1 MQVKIP
7 SVGESVNSGI
17 ISIWHKKDGEAVQ
30 AGETLLTL
38 DTDKVSTEIQAD
50 ASGVLKILVPEG
62 EEVEVGSVVAEI
74 DAAGTPTAASDAGEN
89 EAENGAEAKSAAP
102 DEDEVIETKKVDK
115 TTTLSPAV
123 KRIIEEEKL
132 DPAAIPSSGK
142 AGRLT
147 KTDVLQYL
155 EKGSKA
161 PAPAPAAA
169 SSAPSPA
176 PVAAPKAAAPVTTD
190 RVTRKPMTPLRRKI
204 AQTLVNAQ
212 HTAAMLTTFNEVDMT
227 AIMELRKSMQD
238 DFVARHGIKLGF
250 MSFFVKAVVDA
261 LKAVPAMN
269 ASIDGEDLI
278 LNHFYDVGV
287 AVGTDKGL
295 MVPVLRDC
303 DSKSF
308 AGIEADIGEYAK
320 KAREGKISLTDLQ
333 GGVFTISNGGIYGS
347 LLSTPILNPPQSG
360 ILGMHSIQE
369 RPVARNGQ
377 VVIRPMMYLALSYD
391 HRVVDGKEAVTFLV
405 KVKQA
410 IEDPRRLLL
419 GI

>member
-17 ISIWHKKDGEAVQ
+17 ISIWHKKDGEAVK

-50 ASGVLKILVPEG
+50 ASGVLKILVAEG
-62 EEVEVGSVVAEI
+62 EEVEVGAVIAEI
-74 DAAGTPTAASDAGEN
+74 DESGTPSPTAEAEAGNGN
-89 EAENGAEAKSAAP
+89 EAAPAAP
-102 DEDEVIETKKVDK
+102 ADDEDEVIETAKVDK

-123 KRIIEEEKL
+123 RRIIEEEKL

-142 AGRLT
+142 SGRLT
-147 KTDVLQYL
+147 KTDVLEFL
-155 EKGSKA
+155 EKKDVSDKT
-161 PAPAPAAA
+161 PAPVTPPVAAPAAT
-169 SSAPSPA
+169 
-176 PVAAPKAAAPVTTD
+176 PKAAAPASTD
-190 RVTRKPMTPLRRKI
+190 RVTRKAMTPLRRKI
-204 AQTLVNAQ
+204 AQTLVSAQ
-212 HTAAMLTTFNEVDMT
+212 HNAAMLTTFNEVDMT
-227 AIMELRKSMQD
+227 AIMELRKSMQE

-269 ASIDGEDLI
+269 ASIDGDDLI
-278 LNHFYDVGV
+278 YNHFYDVGV
-287 AVGTDKGL
+287 AVGTEKGL

-308 AGIEADIGEYAK
+308 AGIESDIGAYAK

-369 RPVARNGQ
+369 RPVALNGQ